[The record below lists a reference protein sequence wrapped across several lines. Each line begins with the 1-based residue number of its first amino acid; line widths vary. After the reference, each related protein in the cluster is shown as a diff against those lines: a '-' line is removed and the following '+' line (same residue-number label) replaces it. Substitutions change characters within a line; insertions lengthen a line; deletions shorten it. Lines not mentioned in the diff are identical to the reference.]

1 MYLDGRIPM
10 IELSGV
16 EKRFVT
22 PSGDVEALRGV
33 DLRIG
38 SQEIFGIIGKS
49 GAGKSTLA
57 RCINLLERP
66 TAGRVTVG
74 GRELTALGPRAL
86 REARREI
93 GMVFQHFNVLSSRTV
108 FRNVALPLE
117 LAGWR
122 PQQIAARVTEVLAFV
137 DLLEQRDRYPAQLSG
152 GQKQRVGIARALA
165 SRPSVLL
172 CDEATSALDPQT
184 TASILALLK
193 RINREFGLTIL
204 VITHEMGVV
213 SSLCDRIAVIE
224 DGLVVE
230 QGPVAE
236 LFARPQSATTRDFVA
251 ALKGMGD
258 VTRTLRVAR

>member
-1 MYLDGRIPM
+1 M

>member
-1 MYLDGRIPM
+1 M

-16 EKRFVT
+16 EKRFAT
-22 PSGDVEALRGV
+22 PSGEVAALRGV

-38 SQEIFGIIGKS
+38 SGEIFGIIGKS
-49 GAGKSTLA
+49 GAGKSTLV

-66 TAGRVTVG
+66 SAGRVNVA
-74 GRELTALGPRAL
+74 GRELTTLGSGALL
-86 REARREI
+86 EARREI
-93 GMVFQHFNVLSSRTV
+93 GMVFQHFNLLASRTAY
-108 FRNVALPLE
+108 RNVALPLE

-122 PQQIAARVTEVLAFV
+122 PRRIAERVLEVLEFV

-165 SRPSVLL
+165 ARPSVLL

-193 RINREFGLTIL
+193 RINQAIGLTIL

-213 SSLCDRIAVIE
+213 ASLCDRVAVIE

-236 LFARPQSATTRDFVA
+236 LFAQPRSATTRDFVT
-251 ALKGMGD
+251 ALEGMGS